1 MGRAPSRI
9 RREGGRGRGHHG
21 TPPTWTTGEAGDDGD
36 RRHRERPQA
45 GEQEAGAGV
54 GRRPVQGKVGGRPAA
69 EGREGRA
76 AGDGCRGD
84 GNDNWRRGG
93 KRRRLQGRGVA
104 AAGKNI
110 VS

>member
-1 MGRAPSRI
+1 
-9 RREGGRGRGHHG
+9 
-21 TPPTWTTGEAGDDGD
+21 
-36 RRHRERPQA
+36 
-45 GEQEAGAGV
+45 
-54 GRRPVQGKVGGRPAA
+54 VQGKVGGRPAA

-104 AAGKNI
+104 AAGQKHCDIALYCVGNTNP
-110 VS
+110 